1 MIKTQIY
8 KEKYLKYKI
17 KYLNLKKEQ
26 NGGSKLKNTSN
37 KPCDKNSNCCP
48 HMHPSGNKYA
58 PARSKHILKYKGSKY
73 KLKTCCQACG
83 DSMQDLAKKDPKK
96 FANKYIKKIDDKGNI
111 HAMNQ
116 HTKK

>member
-1 MIKTQIY
+1 
-8 KEKYLKYKI
+8 
-17 KYLNLKKEQ
+17 
-26 NGGSKLKNTSN
+26 
-37 KPCDKNSNCCP
+37 
-48 HMHPSGNKYA
+48 MHPSGNKYA

-116 HTKK
+116 HTKKIVQLLKKMVHRLAF